1 MRGEENIPFFGKGMD
16 EMKQKRHFD
25 ARYLGAAAAVLGAA
39 MLIYGIARGEAADVM
54 AKAVRVCLEC
64 IGIG

>member
-1 MRGEENIPFFGKGMD
+1 MD

-25 ARYLGAAAAVLGAA
+25 AGYLGAAIAVLGAA
-39 MLIYGIARGEAADVM
+39 MLVYGMARGEAAGVM